1 MYSLLLYRCVF
12 ASCVLSLL
20 LLTGCATTNKVTQ
33 DFKPDTDFKSFKTFS
48 WHNFSSEIPEGS
60 KSAIQTSIEQAL
72 AQQGFVLVTDKPDFV
87 LDMNII
93 KQRSNSGSSTG
104 VGFSLGLPVGSHGG
118 IGLGTSTLFGKNNQL
133 QGLIIL
139 DITAQQTN
147 QVIWRGTAEAIPM
160 TNFLLRNERQ
170 LNVVLKN
177 LVAQFPPK

>member
-1 MYSLLLYRCVF
+1 MQNLLQYRCLL
-12 ASCVLSLL
+12 ASCILGLL

-33 DFKPDTDFKSFKTFS
+33 DFKPDTDFKSFKTFA
-48 WHNFSSEIPEGS
+48 WHNFSSEIPESNKG
-60 KSAIQTSIEQAL
+60 AIQSTVEQAL
-72 AQQGFVLVTDKPDFV
+72 TQQGFVLVTDKPDFV

-93 KQRSNSGSSTG
+93 KQRSNSGSSSG
-104 VGFSLGLPVGSHGG
+104 VGFSIGLPVGSHGG
-118 IGLGTSTLFGKNNQL
+118 IGLGTSTLFGKDNKL

-139 DITAQQTN
+139 DVTAQQTN
-147 QVIWRGTAEAIPM
+147 QVIWRGTAEAIPI